1 MLQILHFHLEFEG
14 VLRPIRTGPT
24 AYIYSIVHRDWLSIV
39 YPKVSNRWD
48 RSSGRVS
55 DHLRKGLDYIIL
67 EVWTLWSL
75 HNGCV
80 FNGAPPNLARALLL
94 ASKELHF

>member
-1 MLQILHFHLEFEG
+1 VGQK
-14 VLRPIRTGPT
+14 LR
-24 AYIYSIVHRDWLSIV
+24 
-39 YPKVSNRWD
+39 
-48 RSSGRVS
+48 RVS